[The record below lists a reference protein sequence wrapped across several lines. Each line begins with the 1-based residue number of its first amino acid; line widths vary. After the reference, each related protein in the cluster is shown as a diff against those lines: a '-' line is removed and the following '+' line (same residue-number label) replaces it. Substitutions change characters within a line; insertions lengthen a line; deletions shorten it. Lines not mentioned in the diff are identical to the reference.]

1 MFTIPNLGLSIT
13 TGFVVIILVS
23 FTLTVVTYLNN
34 NLEDSVTKEINLNEY
49 KLSTKEYFELYFF
62 RVIHFFS
69 TISTVLI
76 PYNFK
81 PNIYLYFVFL
91 CYVFIAIT
99 SWQLIKEC
107 PFSIH
112 EKQLLD
118 KEYRNGN
125 TKIEPY
131 LILALPSPFV
141 FIITYIYRINLLII
155 LFRLAEHYFLPK
167 SQIPESVRM

>member
-1 MFTIPNLGLSIT
+1 M
-13 TGFVVIILVS
+13 
-23 FTLTVVTYLNN
+23 
-34 NLEDSVTKEINLNEY
+34 
-49 KLSTKEYFELYFF
+49 
-62 RVIHFFS
+62 
-69 TISTVLI
+69 
-76 PYNFK
+76 
-81 PNIYLYFVFL
+81 
-91 CYVFIAIT
+91 
-99 SWQLIKEC
+99 IKEC